1 MGSEG
6 AMVSTRMQGMM
17 QGMSK
22 ACFEAHG
29 STRHGIAP
37 TWKTSASSAGYAPP
51 CGSAGH
57 GIARR

>member
-1 MGSEG
+1 
-6 AMVSTRMQGMM
+6 MVSTRMQGMM